1 MKKTILI
8 MTALLSMNVAFAQQ
22 SDDKSERKAPKK
34 PTPEQMTERMSKEL
48 NLNDAQKAK
57 VLELNKEYEN
67 VLAVPGMRGPRGH
80 RPDANTG
87 ATEQVKDKKQNGERP
102 ALPQLTDAQKQQM
115 KQHMAKREEYNTKLK
130 SILTDDQYKNYQKMH
145 RRHGH
150 GPEFGHRHG
159 NGPRPEKAKN
169 D

>member
-67 VLAVPGMRGPRGH
+67 VLAGPGMRGPRGH

-130 SILTDDQYKNYQKMH
+130 SILTDD
-145 RRHGH
+145 
-150 GPEFGHRHG
+150 
-159 NGPRPEKAKN
+159 A
-169 D
+169 